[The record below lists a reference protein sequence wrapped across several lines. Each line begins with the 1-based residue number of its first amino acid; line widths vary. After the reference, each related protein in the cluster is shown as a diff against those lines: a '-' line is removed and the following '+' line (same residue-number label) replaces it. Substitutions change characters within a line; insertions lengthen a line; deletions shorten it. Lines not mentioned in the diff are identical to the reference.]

1 MEFNENEETKAE
13 QIQDLIDRA
22 VSNDHSKVEKINNL
36 NEYFAAK
43 SLAKGL
49 FKLSRS
55 FSAAA
60 RIAYKEYIDKL
71 KVRFDDLQ
79 LLIDYRTLSLCNE
92 FYYEE
97 YLRVFSSIEEYR
109 NYLSLNNLI
118 RSIMGH
124 DRRDDDDE

>member
-22 VSNDHSKVEKINNL
+22 ISNDHSEIEKINNL

-55 FSAAA
+55 FSTAA

-109 NYLSLNNLI
+109 NYLSLNNLF

>member
-22 VSNDHSKVEKINNL
+22 VSNEHSEIEKINNL
-36 NEYFAAK
+36 NEYLVAK

-49 FKLSRS
+49 LKLAKS
-55 FSAAA
+55 FSTAA
-60 RIAYKEYIDKL
+60 IVAYKEYIDKL

-97 YLRVFSSIEEYR
+97 YLRVFSSIDEYR
-109 NYLSLNNLI
+109 NYLSLGNLI

>member
-13 QIQDLIDRA
+13 QIQDLINRA
-22 VSNDHSKVEKINNL
+22 VSNEHSEIEKINNL
-36 NEYFAAK
+36 NEYFVAK

-49 FKLSRS
+49 FKLAKS
-55 FSAAA
+55 FSTAAGV
-60 RIAYKEYIDKL
+60 AYNEYINKL

-79 LLIDYRTLSLCNE
+79 LLIDYRTLSLCNK

-109 NYLSLNNLI
+109 NYLGLGNLF

-124 DRRDDDDE
+124 DRRDDDNE